1 MAGSFGLCAVC
12 RFKRKPAAEHD
23 IAVAQSPR
31 MQGEG
36 FGAEGKVSERL
47 TVLLARVGSGDRA
60 ARDALFAAVYPEL
73 KRLAHARL
81 HAGGRNTVLDTT
93 ALVHESYLR
102 LVQTG
107 ALGFDDRR
115 AFFGYAARVM
125 RSVIVDGVRARQAER
140 RGGRAEKVTLGNEE
154 AFDVA
159 RHDAHI
165 LQVHAALE
173 QLEQADA
180 RAAQMVEMRYFGGY
194 TDREIAEALDLTER
208 TVQRDWEKA
217 RLLLRAMLSAD

>member
-1 MAGSFGLCAVC
+1 
-12 RFKRKPAAEHD
+12 
-23 IAVAQSPR
+23 
-31 MQGEG
+31 MQGEESD
-36 FGAEGKVSERL
+36 GAGKVSERL
-47 TVLLARVGSGDRA
+47 TVLLARVNAGDRA

-81 HAGGRNTVLDTT
+81 HGGGRNTVLDTT

-115 AFFGYAARVM
+115 AFFGYASRVM
-125 RSVIVDGVRARQAER
+125 RSVIVDSARARLAER
-140 RGGRAEKVTLGNEE
+140 RGGQAEKLTLGSEPALN
-154 AFDVA
+154 VA
-159 RHDAHI
+159 QHDEHI
-165 LQVHAALE
+165 LRVHAALE

-194 TDREIAEALDLTER
+194 TDREIADTLDLTER

-217 RLLLRAMLSAD
+217 RLLLRAMLSPD

>member
-1 MAGSFGLCAVC
+1 
-12 RFKRKPAAEHD
+12 
-23 IAVAQSPR
+23 
-31 MQGEG
+31 MQGEESD
-36 FGAEGKVSERL
+36 GAGKVSERL
-47 TVLLARVGSGDRA
+47 TVLLARVNAGDRA

-81 HAGGRNTVLDTT
+81 HGGGRNTVLDTT

-115 AFFGYAARVM
+115 AFFGYASRVM
-125 RSVIVDGVRARQAER
+125 RSVIVDSARARLAER
-140 RGGRAEKVTLGNEE
+140 RGGQAEKLTLGSEPALN
-154 AFDVA
+154 VA
-159 RHDAHI
+159 QHDEHI

-194 TDREIAEALDLTER
+194 TDREIADTLDLTER

-217 RLLLRAMLSAD
+217 RLLLRAMLSPD